1 MKIEKFTKAE
11 FGTLTTITNPKTG
24 ISMFVGK
31 EVAKIW
37 GHTNL
42 TQAIKTAKL
51 NPEEY
56 RVIRLINYPEFKN
69 DLSKFNLVTSKTP
82 TFTILSESGMYKLAL
97 ASNFEKARPFRDWIA
112 SEVLPSIRKKGYY
125 SIANQTEKILI
136 HTNTAI
142 QKQNSKDINAKNYI
156 EKGLD
161 SVIEYNRIS
170 CILHTGK
177 TPSEIKK
184 IAKNKGMLSAQRT
197 SAKEVLRHTK
207 PELACA
213 MSFTDDLVKKGFDLK
228 TVSELSMKC
237 AVPLFQGMI
246 ELGAKPKELTD

>member
-1 MKIEKFTKAE
+1 MKIEKFTKSE

-24 ISMFVGK
+24 ISMFIGK
-31 EVAKIW
+31 EIAKIW

-42 TQAIKTAKL
+42 SQAIRTAKL

-56 RVIRLINYPEFKN
+56 RVIKLSDYPEFRKEVYQ
-69 DLSKFNLVTSKTP
+69 SNLVTSRTP
-82 TFTILSESGMYKLAL
+82 TFTILTESGMYKLAL

-112 SEVLPSIRKKGYY
+112 SEILPSIRKKGYY
-125 SIANQTEKILI
+125 SIADQKETILL
-136 HTNTAI
+136 HTNVSI
-142 QKQNSKDINAKNYI
+142 QKQSSRDINAKHFI
-156 EKGLD
+156 ERGIEA
-161 SVIEYNRIS
+161 VIEYNRNS
-170 CILHTGK
+170 CLLHTGK
-177 TPSEIKK
+177 TPNEIKK
-184 IAKNKGMLSAQRT
+184 IAKDAGMPSITRT

-228 TVSELSMKC
+228 TVSELSLKC

-246 ELGAKPKELTD
+246 ELGIKPKELE

>member
-1 MKIEKFTKAE
+1 MKIDKFTKPE
-11 FGTLTTITNPKTG
+11 FGTLTTITNQKTG
-24 ISMFVGK
+24 VSMFIGK
-31 EVAKIW
+31 EIAKIW

-42 TQAIKTAKL
+42 TQAIKAAHL
-51 NPEEY
+51 NIDEY
-56 RVIRLINYPEFKN
+56 KVIVLSHYPEFKAQ
-69 DLSKFNLVTSKTP
+69 LTNLKLVGGRSSSIT
-82 TFTILSESGMYKLAL
+82 LLCESGMYKLAL
-97 ASNFEKARPFRDWIA
+97 ASNMQKAKTFRDWVA